1 MAVVT
6 LRAADGGSYLRGP
19 GELRGTPAPV
29 LTDVVGGSSSAVGTV
44 GTVDDLVSV
53 VGGAA

>member
-29 LTDVVGGSSSAVGTV
+29 LTDVVGGSSAAAGAAGTV
-44 GTVDDLVSV
+44 ADLVSV
-53 VGGAA
+53 VGGAS